1 MDISLMSRDEKLL
14 RRLLGESI
22 EIEDPQSRIE
32 FLLKEIIDA
41 GGIGGGSYKIRDQ
54 YDTLAELEAAH
65 PTSDAGDAYLVG
77 NPTHIY
83 IWLTDTQSY
92 ADGGLF
98 TSVPGLDGVGI
109 TSIEKTST
117 SGLVDT
123 YTITYTDGET
133 ETFNVTNGKDGE
145 DGATIYSIDKTA
157 TVGLVD
163 TYTITLTDGRTYEFQ
178 VTNGSG
184 GSGVPEGGTTGQVLA
199 KKSDAD
205 GDVQWVN
212 QSGGSDVSSEIES
225 LSAAASELASENT
238 VQTSE
243 IGSLASELES
253 MSVSDISSELASLS
267 TEASE
272 HDSEIG
278 SLSTEN
284 STAASELDAHSQSLS
299 EIASAASST
308 SSSQSEVDSTQ
319 NSSLGSLS
327 TENSTQTSQI
337 GSLSTAESEMA
348 SELDVIGSELDEK
361 QAELVEGPGI
371 DIDSATNEIKTE
383 MVLFTGTMQEWEALS
398 VSDKK
403 KYTHAAI
410 KLDGKSGIID
420 QMPTQNSPNPVSSGG
435 TYSQLVLKQPI
446 TDNSLQ
452 TTNKT
457 VPGAIN
463 ELNSVANQADYDEYT
478 SQETDTFGYLLCGLL
493 HNADTSKI
501 TARSYVTIND
511 YTIFHYQGKHA
522 DFFCFSCN
530 LTDKLGNII
539 SVMIGAHIDPT
550 DWGVYRQFTISSS
563 GVVSMDDFSATA
575 IGANYNIK
583 LYY

>member
-32 FLLKEIIDA
+32 FLLKQIIDA

-54 YDTLAELEAAH
+54 YDTLTELEAAH

-225 LSAAASELASENT
+225 LSAAASE
-238 VQTSE
+238 
-243 IGSLASELES
+243 
-253 MSVSDISSELASLS
+253 
-267 TEASE
+267 

-348 SELDVIGSELDEK
+348 SELDVIGSEVAEK
-361 QAELVEGPGI
+361 QHILTEGPGI
-371 DIDSATNEIKTE
+371 DIDEETNEIKTE
-383 MVLFTGTMQEWEALS
+383 VNLFTGTIEEWEALTLEQ
-398 VSDKK
+398 KK
-403 KYTHAAI
+403 QYTHAAI
-410 KLDGKSGIID
+410 TNDEYTGNVD
-420 QMPTQNSPNPVSSGG
+420 QAPTEDSPNLVTSGG
-435 TYSQLVLKQPI
+435 VFGVQGNLANLETDDKSSLVA
-446 TDNSLQ
+446 
-452 TTNKT
+452 
-457 VPGAIN
+457 AIN
-463 ELNSVANQADYDEYT
+463 EVLSKAGGGGMPDLDYPNSHQLNSNDVYSPSKDGFLMGIPQGT
-478 SQETDTFGYLLCGLL
+478 SSALL
-493 HNADTSKI
+493 
-501 TARSYVTIND
+501 TIND
-511 YTIFHYQGKHA
+511 VFTCKIGNAPGETPYLYIPVHAGDTIK
-522 DFFCFSCN
+522 
-530 LTDKLGNII
+530 
-539 SVMIGAHIDPT
+539 MGAC
-550 DWGVYRQFTISSS
+550 
-563 GVVSMDDFSATA
+563 
-575 IGANYNIK
+575 GAWVNNRVLWFVPVK
-583 LYY
+583 

>member
-32 FLLKEIIDA
+32 FLLKQIIDA

-65 PTSDAGDAYLVG
+65 PTSDAGNAYLVG

-109 TSIEKTST
+109 TSIEKTGT

-133 ETFNVTNGKDGE
+133 DTFNVTNGKDGE

-157 TVGLVD
+157 TIGLVD

-199 KKSDAD
+199 KKSNAD
-205 GDVQWVN
+205 GDVEWVD
-212 QSGGSDVSSEIES
+212 QGGGSDVSSEIES

-243 IGSLASELES
+243 IGSLASEFES

-327 TENSTQTSQI
+327 AENSTQTSQI

-348 SELDVIGSELDEK
+348 SELDVIGSELAEK
-361 QAELVEGPGI
+361 QPVLTEGPGI
-371 DIDSATNEIKTE
+371 DIDEETNEIKTE
-383 MVLFTGTMQEWEALS
+383 VNLFTGTIEEWEALTLEE
-398 VSDKK
+398 KK
-403 KYTHAAI
+403 QYTHAAI
-410 KLDGKSGIID
+410 
-420 QMPTQNSPNPVSSGG
+420 
-435 TYSQLVLKQPI
+435 
-446 TDNSLQ
+446 
-452 TTNKT
+452 TN
-457 VPGAIN
+457 
-463 ELNSVANQADYDEYT
+463 DEYT
-478 SQETDTFGYLLCGLL
+478 GNVDQAPTEDSPNLVTSGGVYKNSSFSTSEIETSIEFNGRKVYRRTFRGY
-493 HNADTSKI
+493 ADT
-501 TARSYVTIND
+501 YVT
-511 YTIFHYQGKHA
+511 YSA
-522 DFFCFSCN
+522 
-530 LTDKLGNII
+530 L
-539 SVMIGAHIDPT
+539 
-550 DWGVYRQFTISSS
+550 RQFNVGLIDS
-563 GVVSMDDFSATA
+563 GVEEVINAYGMIEYEQNNYEYQIPSIAFKANGDLATTCHIRHHKTGHSISLMSESLEA
-575 IGANYNIK
+575 DNIQRIDYIVTVEYTK
-583 LYY
+583 TN

>member
-32 FLLKEIIDA
+32 FLLKQIIDA

-133 ETFNVTNGKDGE
+133 DTFNVTNGKDGE

-205 GDVQWVN
+205 GDVGWVN

-243 IGSLASELES
+243 IASLASELES

-348 SELDVIGSELDEK
+348 SELDVIGSEVAEK
-361 QAELVEGPGI
+361 QPILTEGPGI
-371 DIDSATNEIKTE
+371 DIDEETNEIKTE
-383 MVLFTGTMQEWEALS
+383 VNLFTGTIEEWEALTLEE
-398 VSDKK
+398 KK
-403 KYTHAAI
+403 QYTHAAI
-410 KLDGKSGIID
+410 
-420 QMPTQNSPNPVSSGG
+420 
-435 TYSQLVLKQPI
+435 
-446 TDNSLQ
+446 
-452 TTNKT
+452 TN
-457 VPGAIN
+457 
-463 ELNSVANQADYDEYT
+463 DEYT
-478 SQETDTFGYLLCGLL
+478 GNVDQAPTEDSPNLVTSGGVYKNSSFSTSEIETSIEFNGRKVYRRTFRGY
-493 HNADTSKI
+493 ADT
-501 TARSYVTIND
+501 YVT
-511 YTIFHYQGKHA
+511 YSA
-522 DFFCFSCN
+522 
-530 LTDKLGNII
+530 L
-539 SVMIGAHIDPT
+539 
-550 DWGVYRQFTISSS
+550 RQFNVGLIDS
-563 GVVSMDDFSATA
+563 GVEEVINAYGMIEYGQNNYEYQIPSIAFKANGDLATTCHIRHHKTGHSISLMSESLEA
-575 IGANYNIK
+575 ENIQRIDYVVIVEYTK
-583 LYY
+583 TN